1 MGIPNNRW
9 FIRNNTMKMDDFR
22 GTPISGNLQM
32 KDSMDVFGETLQSY
46 RKPSFLHPRYE
57 VSSSILL
64 QILRRIPINPETIWS
79 KFQKMVGATISY
91 LFLNQFVGDR
101 KKNIAAPCRRPIRT
115 GSAWSAWSAWASRV
129 AGTAEL
135 MGSRANCR
143 IPVDQNISEFFQWVF
158 CHGTI
163 KF

>member
-64 QILRRIPINPETIWS
+64 QILRRIPINPETILS
-79 KFQKMVGATISY
+79 KFQKMVGATYHFISI
-91 LFLNQFVGDR
+91 FEPIRRGQE
-101 KKNIAAPCRRPIRT
+101 KNIAAPCRRPQDGERLECL
-115 GSAWSAWSAWASRV
+115 SKSCSRD
-129 AGTAEL
+129 
-135 MGSRANCR
+135 R
-143 IPVDQNISEFFQWVF
+143 
-158 CHGTI
+158 
-163 KF
+163 